1 MVQLKMQR
9 CLSARVCEDKQIRR
23 NKSGREKSKETNVE
37 RRKSRKERGL
47 YGEGWEGEPTNNRA
61 VRMAEEDED
70 EG

>member
-1 MVQLKMQR
+1 MVQLKMLV
-9 CLSARVCEDKQIRR
+9 CARLRGQKNQADK
-23 NKSGREKSKETNVE
+23 SEREKSKETNVE